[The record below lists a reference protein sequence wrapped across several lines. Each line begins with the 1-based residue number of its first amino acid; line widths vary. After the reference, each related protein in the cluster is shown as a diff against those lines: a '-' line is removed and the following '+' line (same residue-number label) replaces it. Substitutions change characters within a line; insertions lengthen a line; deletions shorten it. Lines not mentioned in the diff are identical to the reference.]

1 MIPVSFGEPAYLWL
15 LALPGA
21 LALVWLWRLIRR
33 TADQRAL
40 KRTRTLPLRERFA
53 PLGDLPFW
61 LSVLLASA
69 LLFFALAHPRGPSV
83 IVHQGGLDMI
93 ILQDGSASMRVQD
106 VAGDRWQRAMQ
117 FVRTLGNTLSWK
129 DDRIALA
136 LFARSS
142 APQVRL
148 TKDPNTFFFF
158 LDHLSKEPPFRLE
171 DDNTW
176 DTNLELGIYWGLRLI
191 TRDEEFHGKSPNPKL
206 FVLVSDGE
214 VWSGQVARS
223 LKRANDMNVPVYVV
237 GVGTVSGGLMPVAPP
252 GPDGKP
258 QTDADTVVTSRLD
271 RQGLQRV
278 ANAGNGQYFELDRD
292 SDRNIASAIV
302 ESARQLAPERSKVEK
317 AEELY
322 WNAIWVAGCVMLAGL
337 LFLRDRGDLWLQL
350 VGAAAILAVT
360 VRLLG

>member
-1 MIPVSFGEPAYLWL
+1 MPASFGEPAFLRL
-15 LALPGA
+15 LALPAA
-21 LALVWLWRLIRR
+21 LVLVWLWRFARR
-33 TADQRAL
+33 LVDQRRLA
-40 KRTRTLPLRERFA
+40 RARTLPLRERFA

-61 LSVLLASA
+61 LAVLAAAS
-69 LLFFALAHPRGPSV
+69 LLFVALARPRGPSI
-83 IVHQGGLDMI
+83 IVHQGGLDLI

-117 FVRTLGNTLSWK
+117 FVRTLGNSLSWK

-191 TRDEEFHGKSPNPKL
+191 TRDEEFNGKSPNPKL
-206 FVLVSDGE
+206 FVLLSDGE

-223 LKRANDMNVPVYVV
+223 LKRANDMNVPLYVV
-237 GVGTVSGGLMPVAPP
+237 GVGTVGGGLMPIAPVTDDKAP
-252 GPDGKP
+252 VDPD
-258 QTDADTVVTSRLD
+258 AVVTSRLD

-278 ANAGNGQYFELDRD
+278 AAAGNGQYFELDRD

-302 ESARQLAPERSKVEK
+302 ESARRLAPDSAKVEK

-322 WNAIWVAGCVMLAGL
+322 WNALWCAGCVLLAGL

-350 VGAAAILAVT
+350 VGAVAIMAVT
-360 VRLLG
+360 IRLLG